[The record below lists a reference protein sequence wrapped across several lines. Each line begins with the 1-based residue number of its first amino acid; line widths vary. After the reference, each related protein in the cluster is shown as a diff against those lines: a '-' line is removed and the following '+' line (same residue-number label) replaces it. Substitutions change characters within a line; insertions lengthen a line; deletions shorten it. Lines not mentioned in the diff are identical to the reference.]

1 MRIFVIV
8 FALLQITAQ
17 AQPPEDIIEYISRY
31 KRLAMQEMQRSGVP
45 AAIKLAQGIHE
56 TSAGKSVLVLKSNN
70 HFGIKCKSNW
80 TGKSVSHDDDA
91 RGECFRS
98 YNSPM
103 DSYRDH
109 SNFLRGS
116 DRYASLFN
124 LDPTDYK
131 AWAFGLRKAGYATNP
146 KYAPIIIK
154 IIEDYNLAQ
163 YTLIAMGKMSPE
175 EEVIAR
181 APGVDPV
188 DPGVSGLAEPGE
200 QDAGTAETEQPAS
213 SDSET
218 LSVREQAIL
227 SALAVINEQ
236 QATRMADSA
245 IAVQTAQ
252 EPPLPAPVVYPSGEF
267 VINNTPVIFAKQGT
281 PLLSLARQHNISM
294 KRLLEF
300 NDLKE
305 EEVLL
310 KDQLI
315 YLQRKRK
322 TGENEFHKV
331 APGESLY
338 DICQVEGI
346 RMENLLAYNY
356 LQGHMEPA
364 AGEKL
369 YLKNQS
375 ASRPLLRG
383 EAAALNRM
391 GGSQEI
397 PIESKQAPTT
407 HVVKSSETLYG
418 ISKKYGV
425 ELDKIREWNKLT
437 SSDVK
442 AGQQLVIY
450 KN

>member
-1 MRIFVIV
+1 MLMRIFVIV
-8 FALLQITAQ
+8 FALLQITTVE
-17 AQPPEDIIEYISRY
+17 AQPPADIIEYINRY
-31 KRLAMQEMQRSGVP
+31 KRLAMQEMQRTGVP

-70 HFGIKCKSNW
+70 HFGIKCKANW

-116 DRYASLFN
+116 ERYASLFK
-124 LDPTDYK
+124 LDPTDYS
-131 AWAFGLRKAGYATNP
+131 AWAYGLRKAGYATNP
-146 KYAPIIIK
+146 KYAPILIK
-154 IIEDYNLAQ
+154 IIEEYNLAQ

-175 EEVIAR
+175 EEVIAQI
-181 APGVDPV
+181 PG
-188 DPGVSGLAEPGE
+188 AEPSVPE
-200 QDAGTAETEQPAS
+200 LNAPVPEIAGAEEPAPAG
-213 SDSET
+213 DT
-218 LSVREQAIL
+218 LSARQQAIL
-227 SALAVINEQ
+227 DAMAAVIEERQATALA
-236 QATRMADSA
+236 ADSA
-245 IAVQTAQ
+245 VDQPREI
-252 EPPLPAPVVYPSGEF
+252 PAPKPIVYPAGEF
-267 VINNTPVIFAKQGT
+267 VINNTPVVFARQGT

-300 NDLKE
+300 NDLKNE
-305 EEVLL
+305 DVLL
-310 KDQLI
+310 DDQLI

-322 TGENEFHKV
+322 TGENEFHTV

-338 DICQVEGI
+338 SISQAEGI
-346 RMENLLAYNY
+346 RMESLLDYNY
-356 LQGHMEPA
+356 LQEHMEPA
-364 AGEKL
+364 VGEKL
-369 YLKNQS
+369 YMKAKS

-383 EAAALNRM
+383 EVAALNRM
-391 GGSQEI
+391 GAQEI
-397 PIESKQAPTT
+397 PVENRQVATT

-425 ELDKIREWNKLT
+425 ALDKIREWNKLPGF
-437 SSDVK
+437 DVK